1 MVLTSPVRERK
12 KRDTWRLVHAA
23 ALRLMTERGFDAV
36 SVDDIVAAAGISR
49 RTFFNYFAGKESVVF
64 DPDPDDPALWA
75 DLLAARPPG
84 EALWVSLREVLLGY
98 TAAAADRMVLQ
109 RRVRLA
115 SPELAGCSRELADQ
129 FWVAVRDWAAHTET
143 ARDAAAPHGTGP
155 ARLGD
160 LQLDLT
166 INAARTVLNTSCP
179 HWTADSGITGL
190 HELIRAG
197 FAFLTPSLPERIT
210 S

>member
-1 MVLTSPVRERK
+1 MVVLPSPVRERK
-12 KRDTWRLVHAA
+12 KRETWRLVHAA

-75 DLLAARPPG
+75 ALLAERPAG
-84 EALWVSLREVLLGY
+84 ELLWVSLREVLLGY
-98 TAAAADRMVLQ
+98 TAANAERMLLQ

-129 FWVAVRDWAAHTET
+129 FWVAIHEWAAGR
-143 ARDAAAPHGTGP
+143 AGLD
-155 ARLGD
+155 D
-160 LQLDLT
+160 LRLDLT
-166 INAARTVLNTSCP
+166 INTARGVLNTSCP
-179 HWTADSGITGL
+179 HWDADTGIDGL
-190 HELIRAG
+190 HQLIRAG
-197 FAFLTPSLPERIT
+197 FDFVTPKERTT

>member
-1 MVLTSPVRERK
+1 MAVLTSPVRERK
-12 KRDTWRLVHAA
+12 KRETWRLVHAA

-75 DLLAARPPG
+75 ALLAERPAG
-84 EALWVSLREVLLGY
+84 EPLWQSMREVLLGY
-98 TAAAADRMVLQ
+98 TAAAAERMVLQ

-129 FWVAVRDWAAHTET
+129 FWVAVRHWAAV
-143 ARDAAAPHGTGP
+143 RDRAAGHSG
-155 ARLGD
+155 LDD
-160 LQLDLT
+160 LRLDLT
-166 INAARTVLNTSCP
+166 VNAARTVLNTSCP
-179 HWTADSGITGL
+179 HWDAESGVAGL

-197 FAFLTPSLPERIT
+197 FAFVTPSLPERIT

>member
-1 MVLTSPVRERK
+1 MVVVSSPVRERK
-12 KRDTWRLVHAA
+12 KREPWRLVHAA

-36 SVDDIVAAAGISR
+36 SIDDIVAAAGISR
-49 RTFFNYFAGKESVVF
+49 RTFFNYFAGKEAVVF

-75 DLLAARPPG
+75 TLLAGRPAG
-84 EALWVSLREVLLGY
+84 EPLWSSLREVLLGY
-98 TAAAADRMVLQ
+98 TGATAERMLLQ

-129 FWVAVRDWAAHTET
+129 FWVAIREWAAGH
-143 ARDAAAPHGTGP
+143 A
-155 ARLGD
+155 D
-160 LQLDLT
+160 LDDLRLDLT

-179 HWTADSGITGL
+179 HWDADTGIAGL
-190 HELIRAG
+190 HELIRTG
-197 FAFLTPSLPERIT
+197 FDFVTPTLAERIT

>member
-1 MVLTSPVRERK
+1 MVVSSPVRERK
-12 KRDTWRLVHAA
+12 KRETWRLVHAA

-75 DLLAARPPG
+75 TLLAERPAG
-84 EALWVSLREVLLGY
+84 EPLWSSLREVLIGY
-98 TAAAADRMVLQ
+98 TTAAADRMLLQ

-129 FWVAVRDWAAHTET
+129 FWVAVREWAAGH
-143 ARDAAAPHGTGP
+143 A
-155 ARLGD
+155 D
-160 LQLDLT
+160 LDGLRLDLT

-179 HWTADSGITGL
+179 HWDADTGITGL
-190 HELIRAG
+190 HELLRAG
-197 FAFLTPSLPERIT
+197 FAFVTPSLPERIT

>member
-1 MVLTSPVRERK
+1 VVVASPVRERK
-12 KRDTWRLVHAA
+12 KRETWRLVHAA

-36 SVDDIVAAAGISR
+36 SIDDIVAAAGISR

-75 DLLAARPPG
+75 ALLTERPAG
-84 EALWVSLREVLLGY
+84 EPLWASLREVLIGY
-98 TAAAADRMVLQ
+98 TTAAADRMLLQ

-129 FWVAVRDWAAHTET
+129 FWVAARDWAAGRAGLDELH
-143 ARDAAAPHGTGP
+143 
-155 ARLGD
+155 
-160 LQLDLT
+160 LDLT
-166 INAARTVLNTSCP
+166 VNAARTVLNTSCP
-179 HWTADSGITGL
+179 HWDADTGITGL

-197 FAFLTPSLPERIT
+197 FAFVTPSLPERIT

>member
-1 MVLTSPVRERK
+1 MVVLPSPVRARK
-12 KRDTWRLVHAA
+12 KRETWRLVHAA

-75 DLLAARPPG
+75 ALLAERPAG
-84 EALWVSLREVLLGY
+84 EPLWTSLREVLLGY
-98 TAAAADRMVLQ
+98 TGAAADRMQLQ

-115 SPELAGCSRELADQ
+115 SPELAGCSREVADQ
-129 FWVAVRDWAAHTET
+129 FWVAVREWAAGH
-143 ARDAAAPHGTGP
+143 A
-155 ARLGD
+155 D
-160 LQLDLT
+160 LDELRLDLT
-166 INAARTVLNTSCP
+166 VNAARTVLNTSCP
-179 HWTADSGITGL
+179 HWAADSGITGL

>member
-1 MVLTSPVRERK
+1 VVVLPSSVRERK
-12 KRDTWRLVHAA
+12 KRETWRLVHAA

-75 DLLAARPPG
+75 ALLAQRPAG
-84 EALWVSLREVLLGY
+84 EPLWTSLREVLLAY
-98 TAAAADRMVLQ
+98 TAAAADRMLLQ

-115 SPELAGCSRELADQ
+115 SPELAGCSREVADQ
-129 FWVAVRDWAAHTET
+129 FWVAVRDWAAGH
-143 ARDAAAPHGTGP
+143 AGLD
-155 ARLGD
+155 D
-160 LQLDLT
+160 LRLDLT

-179 HWTADSGITGL
+179 HWDAGSGIAGL
-190 HELIRAG
+190 HELIRTG
-197 FAFLTPSLPERIT
+197 FDFVSPLPERIT

>member
-1 MVLTSPVRERK
+1 MAVRELR
-12 KRDTWRLVHAA
+12 KRDTWRLVHSS

-75 DLLAARPPG
+75 ALTSARPAG
-84 EALWVSLREVLLGY
+84 EPLWTSLRAVLLGY
-98 TAAAADRMVLQ
+98 TAATADRMILQ

-115 SPELAGCSRELADQ
+115 SPSLQGCAREVGDR
-129 FWVAVRDWAAHTET
+129 FWDFTRDWA
-143 ARDAAAPHGTGP
+143 GT
-155 ARLGD
+155 LGD
-160 LQLDLT
+160 HRDLRLDLT
-166 INAARTVLNTSCP
+166 VNAARTVLTTVCP
-179 HWTADSGITGL
+179 HWDVETGITGL
-190 HELIRAG
+190 HALISES
-197 FAFLTPSLPERIT
+197 FDLLQSEEWTT

>member
-1 MVLTSPVRERK
+1 MVLLSSPVRARK
-12 KRDTWRLVHAA
+12 KRETWRLVHAA

-49 RTFFNYFAGKESVVF
+49 RTFFNYFAGKEAVVF

-75 DLLAARPPG
+75 ALLAERPAG
-84 EALWVSLREVLLGY
+84 EPLWVSLREVLLGY

-129 FWVAVRDWAAHTET
+129 FWEAVREWAADR
-143 ARDAAAPHGTGP
+143 A
-155 ARLGD
+155 D
-160 LQLDLT
+160 LDELRLDLT

-179 HWTADSGITGL
+179 HWAAESGVAGL
-190 HELIRAG
+190 HELIRTG
-197 FAFLTPSLPERIT
+197 FAFVTPSSPERIT

>member
-1 MVLTSPVRERK
+1 MVLLPSPVRERK
-12 KRDTWRLVHAA
+12 KRETWRLVHAA

-75 DLLAARPPG
+75 ALLADRPAG
-84 EALWVSLREVLLGY
+84 EPLWVSLREVLLGY

-129 FWVAVRDWAAHTET
+129 FWDAVRDWAADRAGLDEL
-143 ARDAAAPHGTGP
+143 R
-155 ARLGD
+155 
-160 LQLDLT
+160 LDLT

-179 HWTADSGITGL
+179 HWDAGSGIHGL

-197 FAFLTPSLPERIT
+197 FAFVTPSLPERIT

>member
-1 MVLTSPVRERK
+1 VLSSPVRARK
-12 KRDTWRLVHAA
+12 KRETWRLVHAA

-75 DLLAARPPG
+75 ALLAERPADEP
-84 EALWVSLREVLLGY
+84 LWESLREVLLGY

-129 FWVAVRDWAAHTET
+129 FWEAVREWAADRAGLDEL
-143 ARDAAAPHGTGP
+143 R
-155 ARLGD
+155 
-160 LQLDLT
+160 LDLT
-166 INAARTVLNTSCP
+166 INAARTVLNSSCP
-179 HWTADSGITGL
+179 HWAAESGIAGL
-190 HELIRAG
+190 HGLIRTG
-197 FAFLTPSLPERIT
+197 FAFVTPSLPERIT

>member
-1 MVLTSPVRERK
+1 MVVLPSPVRERK
-12 KRDTWRLVHAA
+12 KRETWRLVHAA

-36 SVDDIVAAAGISR
+36 SIDDIVAAAGISR

-75 DLLAARPPG
+75 ALLAERPAG
-84 EALWVSLREVLLGY
+84 EPLWVSLREVLLGY
-98 TAAAADRMVLQ
+98 TAANAERMLLQ

-129 FWVAVRDWAAHTET
+129 FWVAIHQWAAG
-143 ARDAAAPHGTGP
+143 RAA
-155 ARLGD
+155 LDD
-160 LQLDLT
+160 LRLDLT
-166 INAARTVLNTSCP
+166 INTARSVLNTSCP
-179 HWTADSGITGL
+179 HWGADTGIDGL
-190 HELIRAG
+190 HQLIRAG
-197 FAFLTPSLPERIT
+197 FDFVTPKERIT

>member
-1 MVLTSPVRERK
+1 MVVPSSPVRARK

-75 DLLAARPPG
+75 ALLAERPAG
-84 EALWVSLREVLLGY
+84 EPLWSSLREVLLGY
-98 TAAAADRMVLQ
+98 TAATADRMLLQ

-115 SPELAGCSRELADQ
+115 SPELAGCSREVADQ
-129 FWVAVRDWAAHTET
+129 FWDAVRHWAADR
-143 ARDAAAPHGTGP
+143 AGLDAW
-155 ARLGD
+155 R
-160 LQLDLT
+160 LDLT
-166 INAARTVLNTSCP
+166 VNAARTVLNTACP
-179 HWTADSGITGL
+179 HWDAGTGITGL
-190 HELIRAG
+190 HALIRAG
-197 FAFLTPSLPERIT
+197 FGFVTPTLPERIT